1 MQTSKCCDFPRA
13 SDFCSIRLPAV
24 HPPIRVH
31 VNSTNWDWQVWV
43 CFVYGS
49 NPPPTVTEAIIIK
62 VPGPGRSLE
71 PGPSSKISHTDRFGR
86 SAVDGCCSSTLH
98 LLSTTTRPDR
108 HYGPFYANLDLSGWP
123 IWFWWSERANWE
135 QSWNV
140 NGAGERSIKFIS
152 SINHFGSVRTS

>member
-1 MQTSKCCDFPRA
+1 MLWFSQGIRF
-13 SDFCSIRLPAV
+13 FSIRLPAV

-49 NPPPTVTEAIIIK
+49 HPPPTVTEAIIIK

-135 QSWNV
+135 QSWDV